1 MKIIKFK
8 NFKTKN
14 NKNKRMGKFI
24 YKLVTF
30 SYAGGRIYSVSNIQ
44 NRINLFS

>member
-14 NKNKRMGKFI
+14 NKNKRLGNFF
-24 YKLVTF
+24 YKLVTI
-30 SYAGGRIYSVSNIQ
+30 SYAGGRIYSLKQRFRKQILQ
-44 NRINLFS
+44 